1 MTGASPNKSVLQ
13 VLALRPA
20 VKVRG
25 LHGLQGW
32 QEGLEGR
39 VSGNRV
45 ILEGCKGGGC
55 GRANAKGVEEG
66 SGGDLAAREQAVDVV
81 KC

>member
-1 MTGASPNKSVLQ
+1 MTGASPDKSVLQ
-13 VLALRPA
+13 VLAFCPA
-20 VKVRG
+20 VNVQG
-25 LHGLQGW
+25 LHGQQGW

-45 ILEGCKGGGC
+45 SSESCNGGGS
-55 GRANAKGVEEG
+55 GRANAKGVEER

-81 KC
+81 EC